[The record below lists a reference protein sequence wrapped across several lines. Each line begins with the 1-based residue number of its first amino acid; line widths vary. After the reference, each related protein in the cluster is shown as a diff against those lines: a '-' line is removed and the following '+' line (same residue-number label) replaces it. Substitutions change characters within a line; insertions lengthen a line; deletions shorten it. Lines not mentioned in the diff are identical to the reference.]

1 MFLRKHR
8 LFTFLAILLTVGL
21 AYLLGWSNVL
31 TIKEISYMGAPT
43 KSSEATVKNLAN
55 LEVGERLAR
64 VEIRKIAGRIQTLPW
79 VDNADLSRN
88 WISGKIVISVTPRL
102 PIATFNGQL
111 MDANGKR
118 FELPGGYDSKLPS
131 VFATDPKSGLA
142 AIKLFTK
149 LPTEFSTRT
158 SAFTAMSPENIQ
170 FNIIEDDRSIKV
182 VWGADNEIDLKLK
195 VYKALVALPENSK
208 IRRID
213 LTEPRSPIVK

>member
-1 MFLRKHR
+1 MSLRKHR
-8 LFTFLAILLTVGL
+8 LFTLLAILLTAGM

-31 TIKEISYMGAPT
+31 TVKEISYTGSPT
-43 KSSEATVKNLAN
+43 KSSEATVKNLVS

-64 VEIRKIAGRIQTLPW
+64 IEMRKIAGRIQTLPW

-88 WISGKIVISVTPRL
+88 WISGKVVVAVTPRL

-131 VFATDPKSGLA
+131 VFAKDPKSGLA

-158 SAFTAMSPENIQ
+158 SAFTATSPENIN
-170 FNIIEDDRSIKV
+170 FKITEGKRSINV
-182 VWGADNEIDLKLK
+182 IWGADNEIDLKLM
-195 VYKALVALPENSK
+195 VYKALIALPENSK
-208 IRRID
+208 IGKID

>member
-8 LFTFLAILLTVGL
+8 LFTLLAILLTAGM

-31 TIKEISYMGAPT
+31 TIKEISYTGSPT
-43 KSSEATVKNLAN
+43 KSSEVTVKNLAS

-64 VEIRKIAGRIQTLPW
+64 IEMRKIAGRIQTLPW

-88 WISGKIVISVTPRL
+88 WISRKVVVAVTPRL

-111 MDANGKR
+111 MDENGKR

-131 VFATDPKSGLA
+131 VFAKDAKSGLA

-158 SAFTAMSPENIQ
+158 SAFTATSPENIN
-170 FNIIEDDRSIKV
+170 FKITEGKRSINV
-182 VWGADNEIDLKLK
+182 IWGADNEIDLKLK
-195 VYKALVALPENSK
+195 IYKALIALKENSK
-208 IRRID
+208 IGKID

>member
-8 LFTFLAILLTVGL
+8 LFTLLAILLTAGL

-31 TIKEISYMGAPT
+31 TVKEISYTGSPT
-43 KSSEATVKNLAN
+43 KSSETTVKNLVS

-64 VEIRKIAGRIQTLPW
+64 IEMRKIAGRIQTLPW

-88 WISGKIVISVTPRL
+88 WISGKVVVAVTPRL

-131 VFATDPKSGLA
+131 VFAKDPKSGLA

-158 SAFTAMSPENIQ
+158 SAFTATSPENIN
-170 FNIIEDDRSIKV
+170 FKITEGKRSINV
-182 VWGADNEIDLKLK
+182 IWGADNEIDLKLK
-195 VYKALVALPENSK
+195 VYKALIALPENSK
-208 IRRID
+208 IGKID

>member
-8 LFTFLAILLTVGL
+8 LLTVFAILLTAGL

-31 TIKEISYMGAPT
+31 TIKEISYTGAPT
-43 KSSEATVKNLAN
+43 KNSEATIKNLVN

-64 VEIRKIAGRIQTLPW
+64 IEMRKIAGRIKTLPW
-79 VDNADLSRN
+79 IDNADLSRN
-88 WISGKIVISVTPRL
+88 WISGKIVVAITPRV

-111 MDANGKR
+111 MDAKGKR
-118 FELPGGYDSKLPS
+118 FELPGGYESELPS
-131 VFATDPKSGLA
+131 VFAKDAKSGLA
-142 AIKLFTK
+142 AINLFTK
-149 LPTEFSTRT
+149 LPKEFSTRT
-158 SAFTAMSPENIQ
+158 SVFTAFSPENIN
-170 FNIIEDDRSIKV
+170 FKIIEGDRSLEVI
-182 VWGADNEIDLKLK
+182 WGADIEVDLKLK

>member
-8 LFTFLAILLTVGL
+8 LLTFLAILLIAGL

-31 TIKEISYMGAPT
+31 TIKEISYIGAPT
-43 KSSEATVKNLAN
+43 KSSEATVKNLTN
-55 LEVGERLAR
+55 MEVGERLAR
-64 VEIRKIAGRIQTLPW
+64 VETRKIAGRLQTLPW
-79 VDNADLSRN
+79 IESADLSRN
-88 WISGKIVISVTPRL
+88 WISGKIVVAVKPRI

-111 MDANGKR
+111 MDATGKR
-118 FELPGGYDSKLPS
+118 FDLPGGFKSKLPS
-131 VFATDPKSGLA
+131 VFARDTKSGLA

-158 SAFTAMSPENIQ
+158 SAFTAISPENIN
-170 FNIIEDDRSIKV
+170 FKIVEGKRSLMVI
-182 VWGADNEIDLKLK
+182 WGSDIEIDLKLK

-208 IRRID
+208 IKKID

>member
-8 LFTFLAILLTVGL
+8 LLTVFAILLTAGL

-31 TIKEISYMGAPT
+31 TVKEISYTGAPT
-43 KSSEATVKNLAN
+43 KNSEATIKNLVN

-64 VEIRKIAGRIQTLPW
+64 IEMRKIAGRIQTLPW
-79 VDNADLSRN
+79 IDNADLSRN
-88 WISGKIVISVTPRL
+88 WISGKIVVAITPRV

-111 MDANGKR
+111 MDAKGKR
-118 FELPGGYDSKLPS
+118 FELPGGYESELPS
-131 VFATDPKSGLA
+131 VFAKDAKSGLA
-142 AIKLFTK
+142 AINLFTK
-149 LPTEFSTRT
+149 LPEEFSTRT
-158 SAFTAMSPENIQ
+158 SVFTAFSPENIN
-170 FNIIEDDRSIKV
+170 FKIIEGDRSLEVI
-182 VWGADNEIDLKLK
+182 WGADIEVDLKLK